1 MIYTYK
7 IQKAIDFAIKTH
19 ELNQKQKRKGKEVPY
34 ITHSLTVGLILAR
47 VNASEDII
55 VAGILHDTIE
65 DSRTE
70 SKVSPGKITE
80 DFGES
85 VAELVMSVTETD
97 KSIPW
102 DKRKEIALSHI
113 KTFSNDMLLLKSA
126 DTIENTRELI
136 LDYEK
141 DGDVTFERFN
151 SPKKIFLENYLNVIN
166 AISAKWLE
174 NPLLPDLKNISLQI
188 EKMIKGT
195 F

>member
-19 ELNQKQKRKGKEVPY
+19 ELNQKQKRKGKDVPY
-34 ITHSLTVGLILAR
+34 ITHPLTVGLILAR

-65 DSRTE
+65 DSRPE
-70 SKVSPGKITE
+70 SKVSLGKITE

-151 SPKKIFLENYLNVIN
+151 SPKKNFLENYLNVIN